1 MGEKYSKV
9 LSIAEKRNPELLRDF
24 LHPDFMYVSE
34 FGLLMVE
41 EFIAD
46 IRKSIETG
54 WTLVKPKCLYENEIS
69 LVWEH
74 VSDGV
79 LVTHVQ
85 LWKDGKLWR
94 EMVNRNV

>member
-1 MGEKYSKV
+1 MGDKYRKV
-9 LSIAEKRNPELLRDF
+9 VSIAEEKNPELLRDF
-24 LHPDFMYVSE
+24 LHSDFMYVSE
-34 FGLLMVE
+34 FGLLTAK
-41 EFIAD
+41 EFIED
-46 IRKSIETG
+46 IKKSIEAG
-54 WTLVKPKCLYENEIS
+54 WKLVEPKCLYENETS

-74 VSDGV
+74 VSNGD

>member
-1 MGEKYSKV
+1 MGDKYSKV
-9 LSIAEKRNPELLRDF
+9 VSIAEKKKPELLRDF
-24 LHPDFMYVSE
+24 LHSDFIYVSE
-34 FGLLMVE
+34 FGLLTVE
-41 EFIAD
+41 EFIED
-46 IRKSIETG
+46 IKRSIEAG
-54 WTLVKPKCLYENEIS
+54 WTLVEPRCLYENETS

-74 VSDGV
+74 VSNDV

>member
-1 MGEKYSKV
+1 MGDKYWKV
-9 LSIAEKRNPELLRDF
+9 VSIAEEKNPELLRDF
-24 LHPDFMYVSE
+24 LHSDFIYVSE
-34 FGLLMVE
+34 FGLLTAE
-41 EFIAD
+41 EFIDD
-46 IRKSIETG
+46 IKKSIEAG
-54 WTLVKPKCLYENEIS
+54 WKLVEPKCLYENETS

-74 VSDGV
+74 VSNGD